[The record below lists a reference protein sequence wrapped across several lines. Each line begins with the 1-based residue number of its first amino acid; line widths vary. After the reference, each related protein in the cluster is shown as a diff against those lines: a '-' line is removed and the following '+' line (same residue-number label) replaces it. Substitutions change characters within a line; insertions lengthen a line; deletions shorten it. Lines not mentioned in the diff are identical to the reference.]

1 MILASLQTN
10 TVTIQESVTIT
21 CVALTNIGGKAI
33 HSWIMSQWAIDNQ
46 KQSGNKK
53 TKL

>member
-1 MILASLQTN
+1 MILARLQTK
-10 TVTIQESVTIT
+10 TVAIQESVTIA

-46 KQSGNKK
+46 KQSGNKN